1 MKNTDPSKTRKLF
14 LFLKR
19 FSMSIAI
26 IFFITLLQM
35 YWSMGGL
42 SDHISS
48 GCLTCSF
55 FKEVVLMSFFTSV
68 FLSLIFTLF
77 YSVKKTFIKTIAE
90 LLLLILFWFFMNY
103 SIFVDRESAW
113 STYDFESEI
122 HYVISQSL
130 FPVLLLGCTC
140 LLLLHYKEIKTRF
153 IPYKR

>member
-1 MKNTDPSKTRKLF
+1 
-14 LFLKR
+14 
-19 FSMSIAI
+19 MSIAI

-48 GCLTCSF
+48 ECLTCSF

-77 YSVKKTFIKTIAE
+77 YSVKKTFIKTIIE

-113 STYDFESEI
+113 STYDFKSEI
-122 HYVISQSL
+122 YYVTLRSL
-130 FPVLLLGCTC
+130 FPSILLGCTC